1 LYIHNNNRNHRTYIK
16 IANSYKKQKR
26 TYITRSKTAASS
38 RQRRLIAIK
47 DLSHCEI
54 FLSSNS
60 KISAGEN
67 LRRMSS
73 GRNKGCNEAED
84 GVAVTSGVAAVIVD
98 EILLGIGEEFA
109 VGGDEEIVRSTSS
122 TSSSLISK
130 SIVVQ

>member
-1 LYIHNNNRNHRTYIK
+1 M
-16 IANSYKKQKR
+16 
-26 TYITRSKTAASS
+26 TRSKTAASS

-84 GVAVTSGVAAVIVD
+84 GVAVTSGVAAEIVD
-98 EILLGIGEEFA
+98 GILLRIGEEVA
-109 VGGDEEIVRSTSS
+109 VGGDEGIVRSTSS

-130 SIVVQ
+130 SIVVVL

>member
-1 LYIHNNNRNHRTYIK
+1 M
-16 IANSYKKQKR
+16 
-26 TYITRSKTAASS
+26 TRSKTTASS
-38 RQRRLIAIK
+38 RHRRLIAIK

-84 GVAVTSGVAAVIVD
+84 GGAVTSGVAAVIIKVV
-98 EILLGIGEEFA
+98 L
-109 VGGDEEIVRSTSS
+109 
-122 TSSSLISK
+122 SLSPN
-130 SIVVQ
+130 

>member
-1 LYIHNNNRNHRTYIK
+1 M
-16 IANSYKKQKR
+16 
-26 TYITRSKTAASS
+26 TRSKTAASS

-98 EILLGIGEEFA
+98 GILLGIGEEFA
-109 VGGDEEIVRSTSS
+109 VGGDEGIVRSTSS